1 MEKIKIGLLL
11 GKLQLT
17 SKFED
22 YIVTSDIKLQVQI
35 GKIYIVLQL
44 VFTIAL
50 MYFVLSNS
58 FLYLI
63 PMLVILLGDYLIDNV
78 QIPDKYKANSYRR

>member
-35 GKIYIVLQL
+35 GKIYFILQV
-44 VFTIAL
+44 VFTMVL
-50 MYFVLSNS
+50 MYFALCNN

-63 PMLVILLGDYLIDNV
+63 PMFVILIGDYLIDNV
-78 QIPDKYKANSYRR
+78 QIPDKYKANSYRK